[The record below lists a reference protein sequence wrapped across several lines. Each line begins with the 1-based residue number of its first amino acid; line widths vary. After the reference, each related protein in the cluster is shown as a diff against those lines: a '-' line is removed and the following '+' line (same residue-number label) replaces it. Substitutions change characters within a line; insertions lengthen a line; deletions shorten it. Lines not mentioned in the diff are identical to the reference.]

1 MIQKNVSKNPLKG
14 WKMVTPDFEDWLERQ
29 DVPIE
34 ETTTLEDYQTY
45 LEEELGI
52 HGGSLK
58 VSENIY
64 QEKYN
69 YLPQLGIRAIDYHG
83 SIRGLEFTDTRYGIG
98 GHPGLWGKESMLS
111 LAEEIATE
119 RGLGD
124 IAAWFREVR
133 RRGE

>member
-1 MIQKNVSKNPLKG
+1 
-14 WKMVTPDFEDWLERQ
+14 MVTPDFEDWLERQ

-52 HGGSLK
+52 HGGSLA
-58 VSENIY
+58 VAAHIY
-64 QEKYN
+64 EEMYN
-69 YLPQLGIRAIDYHG
+69 YLPQLNIRPIDYHG
-83 SIRGLEFTDTRYGIG
+83 VAFGYEYTDTRYGIKG
-98 GHPGLWGKESMLS
+98 YPGLWGRESMLS
-111 LAEEIATE
+111 IAEEIATE

-133 RRGE
+133 RREE